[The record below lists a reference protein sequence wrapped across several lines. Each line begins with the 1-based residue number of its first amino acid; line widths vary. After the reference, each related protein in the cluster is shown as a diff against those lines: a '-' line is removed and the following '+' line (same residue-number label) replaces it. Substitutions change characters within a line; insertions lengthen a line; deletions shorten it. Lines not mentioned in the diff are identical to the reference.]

1 MMKKIS
7 RFRLFALLFC
17 TVAMWMAGLFGFAAR
32 VNQKP
37 VDETTKTDAII
48 ALTGGT
54 ERLSTAVDLLKRGLA
69 EKLLISGVDRKVD
82 HLNLSQAIDE
92 LPPELNDK
100 IVLGHIARNT
110 TENALESLAW
120 MKRNGFTSLRL
131 VTASYHMP
139 RSYSEFKNIMP
150 DFTILQHPVFPQTFK
165 HADWWKW
172 RGSTALIVSEYM
184 KFLFVSLRNL
194 LPYRLSALDSSEV
207 FEK

>member
-1 MMKKIS
+1 MTKKIR
-7 RFRLFALLFC
+7 RFCLYVLLPCLALWI
-17 TVAMWMAGLFGFAAR
+17 TGLLCFAAS
-32 VNQKP
+32 VNKKP
-37 VDETTKTDAII
+37 VDENTKTEAIV

-54 ERLSTAVDLLKRGLA
+54 ERLATAVELLKQGKA
-69 EKLLISGVDRKVD
+69 QKLLISGVDRKVD
-82 HLNLSQAIDE
+82 WLNLAQTIDE

-100 IVLGHIARNT
+100 IVLGHVARNT

-139 RSYSEFKNIMP
+139 RSYSEFKNVMP
-150 DFTILQHPVFPQTFK
+150 DIKILPHPVFPQTFK

-172 RGSTALIVSEYM
+172 RGSTALIVSEYT

-194 LPYRLSALDSSEV
+194 LPRRLPAFDSSEV
-207 FEK
+207 LEK

>member
-1 MMKKIS
+1 MTKKIR
-7 RFRLFALLFC
+7 RFCLYVLLPCLALWI
-17 TVAMWMAGLFGFAAR
+17 TGLLCFAAL
-32 VNQKP
+32 VNKKP
-37 VDETTKTDAII
+37 VDENTKTEAIV

-54 ERLSTAVDLLKRGLA
+54 ERLATAVELLKQGKA
-69 EKLLISGVDRKVD
+69 QKLLISGVDRKVD
-82 HLNLSQAIDE
+82 WLNLAQTIDE

-100 IVLGHIARNT
+100 IVLGHVARNT

-139 RSYSEFKNIMP
+139 RSYSEFKNVMP
-150 DFTILQHPVFPQTFK
+150 DIQILPHPVFPQTFK

-172 RGSTALIVSEYM
+172 RGSTALIVSEYT

-194 LPYRLSALDSSEV
+194 LPRRLPAFDSSEV
-207 FEK
+207 LEK

>member
-1 MMKKIS
+1 MTKKIR
-7 RFRLFALLFC
+7 RFCLYVLLPCLALWI
-17 TVAMWMAGLFGFAAR
+17 TGLLCFAAL
-32 VNQKP
+32 VNKKP
-37 VDETTKTDAII
+37 VDENTKTEAIV

-54 ERLSTAVDLLKRGLA
+54 ERLATAVELLKQGKA
-69 EKLLISGVDRKVD
+69 QKLLISGVDRKVD
-82 HLNLSQAIDE
+82 WLNLAQTIDE

-100 IVLGHIARNT
+100 IVLGHVARNT

-139 RSYSEFKNIMP
+139 RSYSEFKTVMP
-150 DFTILQHPVFPQTFK
+150 DIKILPHPVFPQTFK

-172 RGSTALIVSEYM
+172 RGSTALIVSEYT

-194 LPYRLSALDSSEV
+194 LPRRLPAFDSSEV
-207 FEK
+207 LEK

>member
-1 MMKKIS
+1 MTKKIR
-7 RFRLFALLFC
+7 RFCLYVLLPCLALWI
-17 TVAMWMAGLFGFAAR
+17 TGLLCFAAL
-32 VNQKP
+32 VNKKP
-37 VDETTKTDAII
+37 VDEKTKTEAIV

-54 ERLSTAVDLLKRGLA
+54 ERLATAVELLKQGKA
-69 EKLLISGVDRKVD
+69 QKLLISGVDRKVD
-82 HLNLSQAIDE
+82 WLNLAQTIDE

-100 IVLGHIARNT
+100 IVLGHVARNT

-139 RSYSEFKNIMP
+139 RSYSEFKNVMP
-150 DFTILQHPVFPQTFK
+150 DIKILPHPVFPQTFK

-172 RGSTALIVSEYM
+172 RGSTALIVSEYT

-194 LPYRLSALDSSEV
+194 LPRRLPAFDSSEV
-207 FEK
+207 LEK

>member
-1 MMKKIS
+1 MTKKIR
-7 RFRLFALLFC
+7 RFCLYVLLPCLALWI
-17 TVAMWMAGLFGFAAR
+17 TGLLCFAAL
-32 VNQKP
+32 VNKKP
-37 VDETTKTDAII
+37 VDENTKTEAIV

-54 ERLSTAVDLLKRGLA
+54 ERLATAVELLKQGKA
-69 EKLLISGVDRKVD
+69 QKLLISGVDRKVD
-82 HLNLSQAIDE
+82 WLNLAQTIDE

-100 IVLGHIARNT
+100 IVLGHVARNT

-139 RSYSEFKNIMP
+139 RSYSEFKNVMP
-150 DFTILQHPVFPQTFK
+150 DIKILPHPVFPQTFK

-172 RGSTALIVSEYM
+172 RGSTALIVSEYT

-194 LPYRLSALDSSEV
+194 LPRRLPAFDSSEV
-207 FEK
+207 LEK